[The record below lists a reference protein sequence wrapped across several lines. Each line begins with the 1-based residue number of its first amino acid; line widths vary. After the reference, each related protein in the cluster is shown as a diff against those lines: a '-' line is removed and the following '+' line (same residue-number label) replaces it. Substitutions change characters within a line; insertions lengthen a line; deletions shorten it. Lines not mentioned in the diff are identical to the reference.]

1 MEEWS
6 KNMRALF
13 DREWLYIYVGI
24 IKYVN
29 IGREKKLSIFREGW
43 KGNRIT
49 NWKQVNNESFY
60 KPFSMIGGVWTETQP
75 TKCKN

>member
-29 IGREKKLSIFREGW
+29 IGREKKLSGYSERGEKVTGLQT
-43 KGNRIT
+43 GNKWTTKAFT
-49 NWKQVNNESFY
+49 NHL
-60 KPFSMIGGVWTETQP
+60 VW
-75 TKCKN
+75 

>member
-13 DREWLYIYVGI
+13 NREWLYIYVGI

-29 IGREKKLSIFREGW
+29 IGREKNYLDIQR
-43 KGNRIT
+43 
-49 NWKQVNNESFY
+49 
-60 KPFSMIGGVWTETQP
+60 GV
-75 TKCKN
+75 KR